1 MWQRLYDTKSG
12 MEMGT
17 LYQLRNL
24 LSRRNV
30 TTQPK
35 SDVNANEDF
44 LELVVTGYI
53 LTAVLIRLGMSN
65 VHDMPP
71 SVVSPDIWMEDDS
84 VRQST
89 LMTLS
94 SSVVESHT
102 DLATKF
108 HVPSPSH
115 ETASCGRVYDYTRE
129 VFSLGLLYLDFKDAI
144 REGDGNRV
152 MRDWKYFLPIFKA
165 TGHKNYALEALT
177 LLSQYFVSLPTNLA
191 AQIKWSRF
199 VNVHGLPGRNISCDL
214 HMEHMNRI
222 VKTAIEGLGA
232 NKTEKAIIRIR
243 KSVGTFMKTL
253 EKFDREVGV
262 PSVSGKHSKKSML
275 KDLEIT
281 IQQLVDSRA
290 FDTSKSHTH
299 KSFSSHKTNLMAKLK
314 EQNFK
319 DWIVDKIAEQTLS

>member
-1 MWQRLYDTKSG
+1 MP
-12 MEMGT
+12 
-17 LYQLRNL
+17 
-24 LSRRNV
+24 LS
-30 TTQPK
+30 
-35 SDVNANEDF
+35 
-44 LELVVTGYI
+44 
-53 LTAVLIRLGMSN
+53 
-65 VHDMPP
+65 

-94 SSVVESHT
+94 SSVVESHWQ
-102 DLATKF
+102 LNF
-108 HVPSPSH
+108 VCHHQV
-115 ETASCGRVYDYTRE
+115 TRQLVVGE
-129 VFSLGLLYLDFKDAI
+129 CMIILLSLGLLYLDFKDAI

-177 LLSQYFVSLPTNLA
+177 LLSQYFVTLPTNLA

-199 VNVHGLPGRNISCDL
+199 VNVHGLPGRN
-214 HMEHMNRI
+214 MNRI

-232 NKTEKAIIRIR
+232 NKTEKAIIRIG

-262 PSVSGKHSKKSML
+262 PSVSGEHSKKSML

-290 FDTSKSHTH
+290 FDTSKSHMH
-299 KSFSSHKTNLMAKLK
+299 KSFSSLKTNLMAKLK

-319 DWIVDKIAEQTLS
+319 DWIVDKIAEQTYHDYVSIQKTTTTNY